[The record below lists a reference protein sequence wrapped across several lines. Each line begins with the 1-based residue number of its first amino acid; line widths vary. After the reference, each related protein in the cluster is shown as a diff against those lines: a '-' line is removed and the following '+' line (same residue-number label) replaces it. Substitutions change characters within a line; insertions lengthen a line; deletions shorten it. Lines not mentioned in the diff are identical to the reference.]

1 MNQFVP
7 EALRDEIWHSQP
19 FSMLNDLYPG
29 RFKPW
34 ELNKVPNGY
43 WTRENAIEALKWTI
57 EVKLKLSDE
66 ELIEVY
72 SFEWV
77 KQMGLRTPLVH
88 FWNKNAY
95 KMLNTLYPGRYKREM
110 LTSLKPMK

>member
-1 MNQFVP
+1 
-7 EALRDEIWHSQP
+7 P

-29 RFKPW
+29 KFKPW

-57 EVKLKLSDE
+57 EEKLKLSDE

-77 KQMGLRTPLVH
+77 KKMGLRTPLVH
-88 FWNKNAY
+88 FWSKNAY
-95 KMLNTLYPGRYKREM
+95 KMLNTLYPGRYKKEM
-110 LTSLKPMK
+110 LISLKPLK